1 MAISDE
7 LLRFVLYGRMRT
19 TLQHDYSMQ
28 GLHFFVCFSIC
39 FLLFWFNIQVRRHS
53 KTLILLTNVDQKSK
67 KQSFRLPFV
76 ASRATKLMAI
86 KNSVSSAISDSRSST
101 VKSFFAGLPPIRCV

>member
-28 GLHFFVCFSIC
+28 GLHFFVFFDF

-86 KNSVSSAISDSRSST
+86 KNSVSSAISDPRSST